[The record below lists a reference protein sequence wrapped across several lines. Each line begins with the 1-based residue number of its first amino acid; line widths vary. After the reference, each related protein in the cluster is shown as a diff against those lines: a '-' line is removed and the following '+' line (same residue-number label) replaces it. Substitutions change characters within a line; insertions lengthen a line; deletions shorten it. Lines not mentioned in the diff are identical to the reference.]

1 MTTKPRT
8 YTVTVSALALHQLDE
23 ACAYIHEQG
32 APLAA
37 QRMAARFL
45 AVIETLEQHPERGRL
60 VSRGLYE
67 LLVVRP
73 YVIRYRIRSSVV
85 EVVRIRHAA
94 QRPD

>member
-1 MTTKPRT
+1 MTTKPPT
-8 YTVTVSALALHQLDE
+8 YTVTISALALHQLDE

-45 AVIETLEQHPERGRL
+45 AAIETLEQHPQRERR
-60 VSRGLYE
+60 VSRDIHE
-67 LLVVRP
+67 LLMVRS
-73 YVIRYRIRSSVV
+73 YLIRYRIQPGAV

-94 QRPD
+94 QRPS